1 MYAND
6 TSPVD
11 QGSPHRRSYAALAGL
26 SLLLAGW
33 STSSL
38 AAAHVDVIG
47 NPAARDLQSL
57 TVEVVDLT
65 DVSESS
71 AEASDGLTESAA
83 PWLFLTP
90 RVASIL
96 QDVFGDND
104 GSNAKTAAETV
115 EPEAQADRKDTA
127 TSPVADN
134 IRPSQVGEPESP
146 LYEHN
151 AILPRFQRQM
161 YRTDI

>member
-1 MYAND
+1 VYAND

-11 QGSPHRRSYAALAGL
+11 QGSPHRRPYAALAGL

-47 NPAARDLQSL
+47 NAAARDLQSL

-65 DVSESS
+65 DVSES
-71 AEASDGLTESAA
+71 AEGSDGLTESAA

-104 GSNAKTAAETV
+104 GSDAKTAAETV
-115 EPEAQADRKDTA
+115 EPETQADSEDTA
-127 TSPVADN
+127 SSPVAGN
-134 IRPSQVGEPESP
+134 VRPSQVAEPESP

>member
-11 QGSPHRRSYAALAGL
+11 QGSPHRRPYPVLAGL

-38 AAAHVDVIG
+38 AAAYVDVVG
-47 NPAARDLQSL
+47 NTAARDLPSL
-57 TVEVVDLT
+57 TVEVVDLA

-71 AEASDGLTESAA
+71 AEGSGGLTESAA

-104 GSNAKTAAETV
+104 DSDTKTAAETV
-115 EPEAQADRKDTA
+115 EPEAQADTEDA
-127 TSPVADN
+127 ASSPVADN
-134 IRPSQVGEPESP
+134 IRPSQVAEPASP